1 MAFHEPSPSVWK
13 RSLLMSKYFNTYG
26 PVITCNGLTWVPM
39 HPGVT
44 FEMLGFIPSFL
55 SIEDE
60 RPARDQIAASYISG
74 WPVFH
79 NSSHK
84 DGFKLTE
91 DGSMSIKYP
100 GDPPTLCLYMTKL
113 RNEYIYFYQHAW
125 LRISQPDGSW
135 EIARLD

>member
-1 MAFHEPSPSVWK
+1 MKPMNRNA
-13 RSLLMSKYFNTYG
+13 YG
-26 PVITCNGLTWVPM
+26 PAIIFNGLTWVPM

-60 RPARDQIAASYISG
+60 RPASQQIAASYISG

-79 NSSHK
+79 NSSYK
-84 DGFKLTE
+84 DGFKLME

-100 GDPPTLCLYMTKL
+100 GDPATLCLYMTKL
-113 RNEYIYFYQHAW
+113 RDEYIYFYQHAW

>member
-1 MAFHEPSPSVWK
+1 
-13 RSLLMSKYFNTYG
+13 MSKYFNTYG